1 MANNL
6 RALREAKGFTQEGL
20 AAKMGTTRS
29 QLIKLERGERQ
40 LTPKWIE
47 RAAGALDVSLGAL
60 IEEGGASTSVRA
72 AIPKAPQTTAIP
84 TPQPDASYPMPL
96 EFPRRRLPVFG
107 HAAGGLEQDG
117 KFILNGMKVA
127 DVLCPPEL
135 EHVKDAFAVYMHGDS
150 MRPAFRPGD
159 TLYIDPSR
167 PVAAGDEV
175 LVQIK
180 GAEDEPPYGFVK
192 EFMRKSAKEL
202 VLLQHNPPEGEE
214 KIITFPFDRVM
225 TVHKVVGRLRG

>member
-20 AAKMGTTRS
+20 AAEMGTTRS

-47 RAAGALDVSLGAL
+47 RAAAALGVTLGAL
-60 IEEGGASTSVRA
+60 IEEGEAPSAPVM
-72 AIPKAPQTTAIP
+72 PKPQQPRTINAP
-84 TPQPDASYPMPL
+84 TPQPDASYPMPV

-167 PVAAGDEV
+167 PVSAGDEV
-175 LVQIK
+175 LIQIK
-180 GAEDEPPYGFVK
+180 GNEDEPPYGYVK
-192 EFMRKSAKEL
+192 EFMRKNAKEL

-214 KIITFPFDRVM
+214 KIITFPADRVM

>member
-6 RALREAKGFTQEGL
+6 KGLRIKSGLTQDALAER
-20 AAKMGTTRS
+20 MGTTKN
-29 QLIKLERGERQ
+29 QLVKLENGSRGLSR
-40 LTPKWIE
+40 KWIE
-47 RAAGALDVSLGAL
+47 QAAKALGVPNSAIIDDQEPLAVPH
-60 IEEGGASTSVRA
+60 ISTPR
-72 AIPKAPQTTAIP
+72 
-84 TPQPDASYPMPL
+84 PDASYPMPL

-167 PVAAGDEV
+167 PVTAGDEV

-180 GAEDEPPYGFVK
+180 GEEDEPPYGFVK

-202 VLLQHNPPEGEE
+202 VLLQHNPPEGQE
-214 KIITFPFDRVM
+214 KIITFPADRVM